1 MAKSSLQFARKTTDK
16 RSITGVIAD
25 DCSVIEYEDENKNYQ
40 VISIADL
47 LNAFKGQEVNLTVST
62 KTDEDLEIIPVDEE

>member
-1 MAKSSLQFARKTTDK
+1 M
-16 RSITGVIAD
+16 
-25 DCSVIEYEDENKNYQ
+25 IEYEDENKNYQ

>member
-16 RSITGVIAD
+16 LSITGVIAD

>member
-16 RSITGVIAD
+16 LSINGVIAD